1 MILWRVSRFE
11 DLKGIGGLRS
21 PGRWHTAG
29 RPIVYLA
36 ESPAGALLEVC
47 VHTASNDIPP
57 DFTLLQVEGLDV
69 PVPMIDPDKLPPDW
83 NTKAKVTQDIGDQW
97 LASSGS
103 VLLRVP
109 SVIVP
114 NTFNLLLH
122 PLHPQ
127 ATEFKIL
134 QVAVYPFDV
143 RLKQ

>member
-57 DFTLLQVEGLDV
+57 DFTLLQVEGPDM
-69 PVPMIDPDKLPPDW
+69 PVPLIDPDKLPTDW
-83 NTKAKVTQDIGDQW
+83 NTKISVTRDIGDKW
-97 LASSGS
+97 LASTSS
-103 VLLRVP
+103 VLLKVQ

-114 NTFNLLLH
+114 RTFNLLFN

-127 ATEFKIL
+127 AREFEIR
-134 QVAVYPFDV
+134 QMIVYPFDV
-143 RLKQ
+143 RIKQ